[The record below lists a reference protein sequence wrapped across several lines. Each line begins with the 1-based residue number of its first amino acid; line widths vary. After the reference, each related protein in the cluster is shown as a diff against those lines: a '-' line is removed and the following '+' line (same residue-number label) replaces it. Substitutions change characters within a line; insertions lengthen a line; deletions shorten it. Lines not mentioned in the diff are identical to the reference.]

1 LGYDQSIDNPCRV
14 CNKPPKWGYQQ
25 VPERRRL
32 YDITAAVMQLRKQA
46 PASFDGSNFT
56 YNLGGA
62 VKRINLQDSTMN
74 VNVIGNWD
82 VVPQNGIPNFPHTGT
97 WYEYFT
103 ADSVEVLDPFMSF
116 AMEPG
121 EYRIYTDVKLQQPSI
136 TLGEEEFLPQAG
148 LHVYPNP
155 AGDQALVVA
164 PVGGALV
171 VHDAQGRV
179 VLRLQAEAYVPTEL
193 DLTAVAPG
201 MYVVRIGDFV
211 ERIQVLR

>member
-1 LGYDQSIDNPCRV
+1 
-14 CNKPPKWGYQQ
+14 
-25 VPERRRL
+25 
-32 YDITAAVMQLRKQA
+32 
-46 PASFDGSNFT
+46 
-56 YNLGGA
+56 
-62 VKRINLQDSTMN
+62 MN

-116 AMEPG
+116 ALEPG

-148 LHVYPNP
+148 LQVYPNP
-155 AGDQALVVA
+155 ASDQALVVA
-164 PVGGALV
+164 PVGGVLL
-171 VHDAQGRV
+171 VHDVQGRV
-179 VLRLQAEAYVPTEL
+179 VLRMQAQAYVPTEL
-193 DLTAVAPG
+193 DLTGVAPG